1 MRPEST
7 LQERDGVLVGLTA
20 CPSRPDTT
28 ASTDPGTTRTTPT
41 TTPTPPATTVVTSPP
56 TTPPEYVPSTYQA
69 EIGVFKAAP
78 GLMRACGVY
87 GSRPRWFG
95 AG

>member
-1 MRPEST
+1 MPVEAGHDRVNQPRNDADHT
-7 LQERDGVLVGLTA
+7 HV
-20 CPSRPDTT
+20 DTN
-28 ASTDPGTTRTTPT
+28 AAGDHRGDQ
-41 TTPTPPATTVVTSPP
+41 PP